1 MKMLFS
7 CVGYQLIK
15 YILELFSVLVRNPS
29 LARRYAKTYRAK
41 TILLLSI
48 YIKISKSIWMNLH
61 IGKYLYILRKESH
74 ALTKWCWEFN
84 KYLTKVVARRKR
96 LEI

>member
-61 IGKYLYILRKESH
+61 IGKYLHLAQGVSCVNKMMLRIQQV
-74 ALTKWCWEFN
+74 LN
-84 KYLTKVVARRKR
+84 
-96 LEI
+96 